1 MEKCDLIQT
10 GGSEVGTLLKRDTGG
25 RVRYSEKF
33 RAEVVSAYRASS
45 MSAAAFARHCGVK
58 YPTFASWVRK
68 DDKEKGARGD
78 TSGED
83 YTNKRFVVATMGGCG
98 ATPPSAG
105 SGARLELELAPG
117 MVARITDRQSVA
129 LLADL
134 ARELSGSARGRAAC

>member
-1 MEKCDLIQT
+1 MEEFDQIQT
-10 GGSEVGTLLKRDTGG
+10 GGSDVGALLKRDTGG
-25 RVRYSEKF
+25 RIRYSPEFK
-33 RAEVVSAYRASS
+33 AEVIRAYRASS

-68 DDKEKGARGD
+68 DDEQKGAKGFADRQED
-78 TSGED
+78 TDE
-83 YTNKRFVVATMGGCG
+83 RFVVATIGSGSSSP
-98 ATPPSAG
+98 TSFG

-134 ARELSGSARGRAAC
+134 ARELSGTAKGGTPC